1 MTSRRARPRCTLVV
15 VRFLVLTAA
24 PHGIS
29 RAMKNALACALLLVA
44 CGKSDSKK
52 TAAAPPAPKLDIAGV
67 NALVPA
73 ELKDKLVF
81 EQRDIVE
88 ERGKGVAT
96 FTLAAPKGWEQ
107 SNKMFAKVKPP
118 SGASDLGFMTSFGVG
133 SNCDGTCEPKDWA
146 KTSEKVEFAQF
157 RDGKIVKDELGKT
170 SHLMIAEK
178 GGTTYVV
185 YAWWQDGARK
195 YASCTASLEAPVAAA
210 APAPAAA
217 RRRSA

>member
-1 MTSRRARPRCTLVV
+1 
-15 VRFLVLTAA
+15 
-24 PHGIS
+24 
-29 RAMKNALACALLLVA
+29 MKNALACALLLVA

-52 TAAAPPAPKLDIAGV
+52 TAAAPPAPTFDIAGV

-81 EQRDIVE
+81 EQRDIIE

-118 SGASDLGFMTSFGVG
+118 SGSSDLGFMTSFGVG
-133 SNCDGTCEPKDWA
+133 TNCDGTCEPKDWA
-146 KTSEKVEFAQF
+146 KTSEKVDFAQF
-157 RDGKIVKDELGKT
+157 REGGKIIKDEVGKT

-178 GGTTYVV
+178 GDSTYVV
-185 YAWWQDGARK
+185 YAWWQDGAKK
-195 YASCTASLEAPVAAA
+195 YSTCTASLAE
-210 APAPAAA
+210 AA
-217 RRRSA
+217 RPAFDAFAKACQAIAVKGDD